1 MEQPEHHH
9 SSNEDGLNN
18 EALPSDAQAFMRL
31 RRHIQH
37 LGSAVRRL
45 VMQDGDIAMDADNK
59 NLRTR
64 PSRFLGGNK
73 AVSQDQREF
82 DRPEVSNL
90 TIEDMAKSV
99 FLAALERA
107 KPWRLVA
114 AGELDPGILD
124 IPESLQ
130 DYMRSDDGLALL
142 EFWHETLH
150 GSFDGDFR
158 EFEGWILSGRNFDS
172 SESSGLL
179 ELADLIDG
187 WIAYL
192 RKLMLQGTQ
201 AEGQNDD
208 LGSN

>member
-9 SSNEDGLNN
+9 SSNADGLNN
-18 EALPSDAQAFMRL
+18 EALPSDALAFIRL
-31 RRHIQH
+31 RRHIQL

-45 VMQDGDIAMDADNK
+45 VTQDGDVAMHADSK
-59 NLRTR
+59 NGRIR
-64 PSRFLGGNK
+64 SSKFFGGSK
-73 AVSQDQREF
+73 SVIRERREF
-82 DRPEVSNL
+82 IRPEVSNL
-90 TIEDMAKSV
+90 TVEDMAKHV

-124 IPESLQ
+124 IPEPLQ

-150 GSFDGDFR
+150 SSFDGDFR
-158 EFEGWILSGRNFDS
+158 EFEGWILSGRDFDS
-172 SESSGLL
+172 SESGGLL

-192 RKLMLQGTQ
+192 QELTIQGAQ
-201 AEGQNDD
+201 AENQNDD

>member
-9 SSNEDGLNN
+9 SSNEGGLNS
-18 EALPSDAQAFMRL
+18 EVPFLDAQVLTRL
-31 RRHIQH
+31 RRHIQL

-45 VMQDGDIAMDADNK
+45 VMQDSDAAMDAESK
-59 NLRTR
+59 SVRTR
-64 PSRFLGGNK
+64 SLRFFGGSK
-73 AVSQDQREF
+73 SAIRERREF
-82 DRPEVSNL
+82 NEPEVSDL
-90 TIEDMAKSV
+90 TVEDMAKSV

-192 RKLMLQGTQ
+192 RELMLQGTQ